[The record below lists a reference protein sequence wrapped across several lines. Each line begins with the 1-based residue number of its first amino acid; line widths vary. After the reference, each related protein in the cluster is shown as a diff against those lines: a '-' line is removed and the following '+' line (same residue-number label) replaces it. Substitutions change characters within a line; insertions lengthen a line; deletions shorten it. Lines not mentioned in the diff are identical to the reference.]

1 MNCILKKWMFF
12 LIFIFP
18 LGSFAQESAEQHN
31 EQIIHN
37 IDSPESRQQSSD
49 NQDINLLNASDYFNL
64 LLGNLTESF
73 TKPFHA
79 TKKDWGNFGK
89 FTLLAVGVSFA
100 DKPIQKEGFNFSERS
115 TTFNKISGTL
125 SDITGTRGS
134 IIGLVATAS
143 LGLIIKDRKLVN
155 TTLLASQAS
164 ITGSAITT
172 SLKYLS
178 GRRRPYSYLP
188 TEEARPTFEGPFSRT
203 PDGKSFNH
211 SFPSGHTTT
220 SFAIATVFASEYRD
234 KAFVPV
240 VAFSLASLVGIS
252 RIAENEHWSTDILTG
267 AAIGYLSGKQAVNNF
282 HRLSKR
288 RADGKTKNTLLFN
301 LNYSGGHWEPGVV
314 LHLR

>member
-1 MNCILKKWMFF
+1 MNFILKKWMIF
-12 LIFIFP
+12 LIFMIP
-18 LGSFAQESAEQHN
+18 LAGFAQESMDQNKEG
-31 EQIIHN
+31 IGYK
-37 IDSPESRQQSSD
+37 IDTAGVPDQFSD
-49 NQDINLLNASDYFNL
+49 HENVTLLNASDYFKL
-64 LLGNLTESF
+64 LAGNLKESF

-79 TKKDWGNFGK
+79 TNKDWGNFGK
-89 FTLLAVGVSFA
+89 FTLVAVGVGFA
-100 DKPIQKEGFNFSERS
+100 DKPIQKEGLHFSQKS
-115 TTFNKISGTL
+115 TTLNKVSSTISNL
-125 SDITGTRGS
+125 TGVRGS
-134 IIGLVATAS
+134 IIGLVATGS
-143 LGLIIKDRKLVN
+143 VGLIIKDQKLVN

-172 SLKYLS
+172 SLKYLA

-188 TEEARPTFEGPFSRT
+188 SEEARPTFEGPFSKA

-220 SFAIATVFASEYRD
+220 SFAIATVFATEYGD

-240 VAFSLASLVGIS
+240 LAYSLASIVGIS
-252 RIAENEHWSTDILTG
+252 RITENEHWSTDVLTG

-282 HRLSKR
+282 HRLAKK
-288 RADGKTKNTLLFN
+288 RADGKTKNRLLFN